1 MKRNKQVIRSLQDLK
16 TALEDIGP
24 GRPIARKRA
33 VHRVAREVA
42 RERVEL
48 DEYKTD
54 LEVLLVKADMLN
66 AMRNE

>member
-33 VHRVAREVA
+33 VHRVARE
-42 RERVEL
+42 RVEL